1 VSFVTSTNCSLLLLP
16 LLLLLLLLHPLLL
29 CYADDRHTAQLSS
42 LISSN
47 PSLLLPALE
56 AALRHWTGSSNGARL
71 QPLAMAV
78 KHAANLADAGRAHAE
93 SIRAEAKFSL
103 EVEEQQQKQQQQQ
116 QLLQLFEL
124 QASCLKC
131 AVRCLLRK
139 QQTQHRAVTR
149 RMIA

>member
-16 LLLLLLLLHPLLL
+16 LLLLLLHPLLL

-116 QLLQLFEL
+116 QQLLQLFEL